1 MDFVLGDDERLT
13 IAMDSD
19 VVLASQGSDQAK
31 YNMSMK
37 LVLLDEFGQEMISGT
52 MRSAAF
58 HGAPIFPLPTPSGTT
73 YRARN
78 IGNEYYGE
86 APTAWQLFEVD
97 VDGGGDI
104 ETILR
109 NASYR
114 KIVRFRVYVYVTFRV
129 HFSNPTVGP
138 VNYDCGYTLYQVALV
153 STNPD
158 TYTGKKY
165 VKTVGVEFGTGWG
178 TRTPPRVSTDPVLR
192 PGDAVEYLIRKQDLR
207 PEFVDSA
214 SFDTFASFRNTPTWF
229 MGRQML
235 EAENNFDRIQSIM
248 EGCFACCVPGKIGAR
263 QLRIIERYQEAGAH
277 PEALLTF
284 SDVIARSMGAGE
296 VSMLDRLYTGVD
308 LRYDLN
314 PATGNYNCRL
324 QTLNEEFSTFPAI
337 TDMIPGS
344 DPPVPVWT
352 TWVTGLAAFDLN
364 GNPVYSGAAYA
375 SVYAAAL
382 SLWSKGRASYL
393 RCGQKKP
400 YQKDLPWMRQK
411 KDWYTGVQSSTEDGV
426 FSLALFVAD
435 YLYVPWV
442 YQQFSVPITAATVL
456 LNLMDRCGYG
466 DVIRTDRFLYYA
478 LVKRIE
484 LDPSGLIFNLTVALR
499 DTDNPFGVIEN
510 PPEPDAVWQDNPATE
525 FLSET
530 QDNAYDG
537 VNPIIQ
543 DT

>member
-1 MDFVLGDDERLT
+1 M
-13 IAMDSD
+13 
-19 VVLASQGSDQAK
+19 
-31 YNMSMK
+31 
-37 LVLLDEFGQEMISGT
+37 
-52 MRSAAF
+52 
-58 HGAPIFPLPTPSGTT
+58 
-73 YRARN
+73 
-78 IGNEYYGE
+78 
-86 APTAWQLFEVD
+86 
-97 VDGGGDI
+97 
-104 ETILR
+104 
-109 NASYR
+109 
-114 KIVRFRVYVYVTFRV
+114 
-129 HFSNPTVGP
+129 
-138 VNYDCGYTLYQVALV
+138 
-153 STNPD
+153 
-158 TYTGKKY
+158 
-165 VKTVGVEFGTGWG
+165 
-178 TRTPPRVSTDPVLR
+178 
-192 PGDAVEYLIRKQDLR
+192 
-207 PEFVDSA
+207 
-214 SFDTFASFRNTPTWF
+214 
-229 MGRQML
+229 
-235 EAENNFDRIQSIM
+235 
-248 EGCFACCVPGKIGAR
+248 
-263 QLRIIERYQEAGAH
+263 
-277 PEALLTF
+277 
-284 SDVIARSMGAGE
+284 
-296 VSMLDRLYTGVD
+296 D

-442 YQQFSVPITAATVL
+442 YQQFSVPITTATVL